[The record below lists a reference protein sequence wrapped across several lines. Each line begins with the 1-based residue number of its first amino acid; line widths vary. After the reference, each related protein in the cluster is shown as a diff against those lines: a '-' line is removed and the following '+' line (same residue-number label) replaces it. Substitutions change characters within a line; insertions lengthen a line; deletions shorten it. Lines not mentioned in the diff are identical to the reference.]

1 MIKKVIA
8 LGVVLCVNT
17 AFAADKPRIDFVGDI
32 PTYEVVCPDG
42 VTRAEQC
49 QVDAVTYAGWRTY
62 KIECQ
67 QCHGGGGMG
76 STFAPNLMDRIN
88 KVGVDYGRFLYVME
102 NGYTG
107 QMGAMPDLTKN
118 SRVQKNKAAIFAYL
132 KARADGVMPIGRPP
146 KPE

>member
-1 MIKKVIA
+1 MKRVIT
-8 LGVVLCVNT
+8 LCVFFCAN
-17 AFAADKPRIDFVGDI
+17 AVFAVDTPRIEFVGDA
-32 PTYEVVCPDG
+32 PTYGVVCPEGATD
-42 VTRAEQC
+42 AKQC
-49 QVDAVTYAGWRTY
+49 QVDALTYTGWRTY

-88 KVGVDYGRFLYVME
+88 NAGVDYGRFLYVID

-107 QMGAMPDLTKN
+107 QMGVMPGMMKN
-118 SRVQKNKAAIFAYL
+118 SRVQKSKGAIFAYL
-132 KARADGVMPIGRPP
+132 QARADGMIPIGRPP